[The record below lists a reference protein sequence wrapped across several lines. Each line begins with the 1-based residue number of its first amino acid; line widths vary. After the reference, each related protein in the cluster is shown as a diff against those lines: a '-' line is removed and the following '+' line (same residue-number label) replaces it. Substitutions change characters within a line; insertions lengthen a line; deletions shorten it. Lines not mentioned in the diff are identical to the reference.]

1 MNRKIIIVEDEFIVA
16 EDLRVIV
23 EKAGNI
29 VSAIG
34 VSVSEA
40 VELISRYKP
49 GIVLLDINLEG
60 ELTGIDLAKQLHNDH
75 IPFIFVSA
83 YSDQNLLQAA
93 NATNPYGFLVKPFR
107 EQDVLV
113 ALDIARYRHENSI
126 ESVLRREQ
134 LLIASLYAIHSG
146 AGNPDD
152 KLMKVAMALQSYLPF
167 DYLAIGKKSNS
178 EVPYEG
184 ISFLRIGIEE
194 YQVIGVEELLNIS
207 RMKIDDLKKLQVSTL
222 TEKEIKCYNGSDF
235 DEVCMLNPF
244 KNMLANTFGLESNLT
259 LPIIYIN
266 NETVTFS
273 FYSRKEYIYSQAHI
287 AFVGRLYNV
296 LSICSEYITS
306 SLKVRPS
313 TDSHRIRN
321 FEGIVGSDPALINVL
336 DQLKQV
342 APFDTS
348 VLIQGET
355 GTGKERIAVCI
366 HQLSGRSRKP
376 LVKINCAVLP
386 SSLIESELFGHE
398 KGAFTGA
405 TEKRTGKFEQADGGT
420 IFLDEIG
427 EMPIDMQAKLL
438 RVLQEKELERIGGK
452 APIKVDVRVIAATN
466 RVLEKEVAEGRF
478 RMDLFYRLNV
488 FPLVLPPLRDRL
500 TDITQLSD
508 YFAKRFCKK
517 FDKTF
522 NGITSQM
529 MDSLLRY
536 NWPGN
541 IRELENIIERSV
553 VMNTGNSPLQ
563 LYEQLVNHPSLSV
576 KNGIKETPQNMNY
589 LKKIQIDTER
599 AYIIS
604 ILQKAGG
611 RIRGEGGA
619 AQLLNIPPTT
629 LESKMARLTIKRDDY
644 S

>member
-1 MNRKIIIVEDEFIVA
+1 MNKKIIIVEDEFIVA
-16 EDLRVIV
+16 EDLRLIV

-29 VSAIG
+29 VSGIA
-34 VSVSEA
+34 VSVLEA
-40 VELISRYKP
+40 VELISRYRP

-60 ELTGIDLAKQLHNDH
+60 ELTGIDLAKQLHYDD

-83 YSDQNLLQAA
+83 YSDQSLLQAA
-93 NATNPYGFLVKPFR
+93 NATNPFGFLVKPFR

-134 LLIASLYAIHSG
+134 LLIESLYVIHSS

-152 KLMKVAMALQSYLPF
+152 KLMKIAMALQSYLPF
-167 DYLAIGKKSNS
+167 DYLAIGKKSS
-178 EVPYEG
+178 SKVPYEG

-207 RMKIDDLKKLQVSTL
+207 RLKIDDLKNLQISTL
-222 TEKEIKCYNGSDF
+222 TEKEIKCYNGREF
-235 DEVCMLNPF
+235 DEVCTLNPF

-259 LPIIYIN
+259 LPIIDIN
-266 NETVTFS
+266 NETITFS
-273 FYSRKEYIYSQAHI
+273 FYSRKEYTYSQAHM
-287 AFVGRLYNV
+287 ALVGRLHNV

-306 SLKVRPS
+306 SLKVSPS
-313 TDSHRIRN
+313 IDSHRIRN

-355 GTGKERIAVCI
+355 GTGKERIALCI

-376 LVKINCAVLP
+376 LVKINCAALP

-427 EMPIDMQAKLL
+427 EMPMDMQAKLL
-438 RVLQEKELERIGGK
+438 RVLQEKEFERIGGK
-452 APIKVDVRVIAATN
+452 APIKVTVRVIAATN

-508 YFAKRFCKK
+508 YFAKKFCKK

-522 NGITSQM
+522 TGISSQM

-563 LYEQLVNHPSLSV
+563 LYKQLVNHPSLFV
-576 KNGIKETPQNMNY
+576 KNGIKETPQNMNN

-604 ILQKAGG
+604 VLQKTGG
-611 RIRGEGGA
+611 RIRGAGGA
-619 AQLLNIPPTT
+619 AQILNMPPTT
-629 LESKMARLTIKRDDY
+629 LESKMTRLTIKRNDY
-644 S
+644 L